1 MSILPIGYNLIIVIL
16 STLILFNLLGIEVSA
31 CDYVLTEYD
40 MFQARFYTI
49 SETIFTL
56 LLGVLCYRL
65 NLCAYNWYSVAS
77 LLMINII
84 NLFGCFAQINWTVYS
99 FLYSNILILA
109 LTTLSIILYLR
120 NKKNAIHHWRQIK
133 SNE

>member
-16 STLILFNLLGIEVSA
+16 STLILFNLLGVEVSA

-120 NKKNAIHHWRQIK
+120 NKKKRYPPLATNKIK
-133 SNE
+133 

>member
-1 MSILPIGYNLIIVIL
+1 LSILPIGYNLIIVIL
-16 STLILFNLLGIEVSA
+16 STLILFNLLGVEVSA

-120 NKKNAIHHWRQIK
+120 NKKKRYPPLATNKIK
-133 SNE
+133 

>member
-84 NLFGCFAQINWTVYS
+84 NLFGCFAHINWTVYS

-120 NKKNAIHHWRQIK
+120 NKKTLSTTSSK
-133 SNE
+133 